1 MLRRG
6 WRGVRGIV
14 RGIRKT
20 CGRGAITAAL
30 GAVLVAAAV
39 AGGGAGT
46 GAAAQTGAATSEW
59 PHPGGDYANSRAA
72 VGSTIDAAN
81 VAGLAKAWEVT
92 TPGSLTTA
100 VVVVGDTIYM
110 EDSRC
115 VITAIDRA
123 TGAVRWQSSS
133 VGFTIGPQ
141 GVSVGD
147 GAVFATSPTGAIALE
162 QDNGQVRWKKELTD
176 TPTEGVDAQPQFVN
190 GKVLIATV
198 PVSARVQYQ
207 GGDRGVLYAL
217 DAKTGDI
224 DWLFDTVA
232 SDDLWGNAEVNS
244 GGGAWYPPAVDPKA
258 GLVYWGVANPAP
270 FPGTPEFPNGSSR
283 PGRNLYTD
291 STVALS
297 LKTGKLRWYRQ
308 AVAHDIFDQDFVH
321 ALIATAGTGASAK
334 RVVVGA
340 GKGGQVLGMDPATGA
355 LRWKTTVGI
364 HEHHDVTELTG
375 PTEVLPGTYGGVL
388 TPPATADGVVYV
400 ATLNAPATLKPDE
413 TGYFGG
419 SIGTM

>member
-72 VGSTIDAAN
+72 VGSTIDASN

-123 TGAVRWQSSS
+123 TGKVEWQSAS

-147 GAVFATSPTGAIALE
+147 GAVFATTPTGAIALE
-162 QDNGQVRWKKELTD
+162 QDTGQLVDGDDVDGLRGRRLRDDHDASSGRTTD
-176 TPTEGVDAQPQFVN
+176 ARRRASWNRSRVD
-190 GKVLIATV
+190 G
-198 PVSARVQYQ
+198 
-207 GGDRGVLYAL
+207 
-217 DAKTGDI
+217 
-224 DWLFDTVA
+224 
-232 SDDLWGNAEVNS
+232 
-244 GGGAWYPPAVDPKA
+244 
-258 GLVYWGVANPAP
+258 
-270 FPGTPEFPNGSSR
+270 
-283 PGRNLYTD
+283 
-291 STVALS
+291 
-297 LKTGKLRWYRQ
+297 
-308 AVAHDIFDQDFVH
+308 
-321 ALIATAGTGASAK
+321 
-334 RVVVGA
+334 
-340 GKGGQVLGMDPATGA
+340 
-355 LRWKTTVGI
+355 
-364 HEHHDVTELTG
+364 
-375 PTEVLPGTYGGVL
+375 
-388 TPPATADGVVYV
+388 
-400 ATLNAPATLKPDE
+400 
-413 TGYFGG
+413 
-419 SIGTM
+419 

>member
-1 MLRRG
+1 MVVARAAF
-6 WRGVRGIV
+6 GV
-14 RGIRKT
+14 
-20 CGRGAITAAL
+20 
-30 GAVLVAAAV
+30 AVVVAAAV
-39 AGGGAGT
+39 VSGGSAT
-46 GAAAQTGAATSEW
+46 GAASSTPTSEW
-59 PHPGGDYANSRAA
+59 PQPGGDYANSRAA
-72 VGSTIDAAN
+72 VGSTIDSSN
-81 VAGLAKAWEVT
+81 VGGLTRAWEVA
-92 TPGSLTTA
+92 TPGALTTA

-115 VITAIDRA
+115 VVTAIDRA
-123 TGAVRWQSSS
+123 TGAVKWQSAS

-141 GVSVGD
+141 GVSIGD
-147 GAVFATSPTGAIALE
+147 GAVFATTPTGAMALE
-162 QDNGQVRWKKELTD
+162 QANGQVRWKKDLTD

-198 PVSARVQYQ
+198 PVSAGKQYQ

-232 SDDLWGNAEVNS
+232 SDDLWGNAAVNS

-308 AVAHDIFDQDFVH
+308 AVPHDIFDQDFVH
-321 ALIATAGTGASAK
+321 ALIATT
-334 RVVVGA
+334 
-340 GKGGQVLGMDPATGA
+340 GKGGEARSGSSSVRGRVARCWAWTRRPASSGGRRRSGST
-355 LRWKTTVGI
+355 RTT
-364 HEHHDVTELTG
+364 T
-375 PTEVLPGTYGGVL
+375 
-388 TPPATADGVVYV
+388 
-400 ATLNAPATLKPDE
+400 
-413 TGYFGG
+413 
-419 SIGTM
+419 SRS